1 MRVDCQYSLTKRPTL
16 QVAAPTVGLKL
27 DAFPALP
34 RKASAQIPRTYRN
47 IVSVGMVALFTTILA
62 LSCPQT
68 HAQSFSTGATTD
80 CVQRVTNQ
88 SPSFSDHSVLNCV
101 GLSAFACSM
110 TPGGDTTVG
119 MIECFKQELDYWE
132 ARLAAAYTKRREAA
146 QKYDG
151 EMANL
156 NATVDSVT
164 ETLTAMQTAWH
175 TYREA
180 SCRYEQS
187 LWFGGTGGGPAT
199 MACYMHLTAQQ
210 SLRLEGWWEQ

>member
-1 MRVDCQYSLTKRPTL
+1 M
-16 QVAAPTVGLKL
+16 
-27 DAFPALP
+27 
-34 RKASAQIPRTYRN
+34 
-47 IVSVGMVALFTTILA
+47 MALFTTILA
-62 LSCPQT
+62 LSSPPS

-88 SPSFSDHSVLNCV
+88 SPSFSDHSVLNCI
-101 GLSAFACSM
+101 GLSAFSCSM

-119 MIECFKQELDYWE
+119 MIKCFKQELDYWE
-132 ARLAAAYTKRREAA
+132 ARLAAAYTKRREAV
-146 QKYDG
+146 QKNDE
-151 EMANL
+151 EMAKL
-156 NATVDSVT
+156 NATVDSVI
-164 ETLTAMQTAWH
+164 ETLTAMQTAWY
-175 TYREA
+175 TYRDA